1 MRDKR
6 RATIFGIFMRS
17 AYCFFEVPLMEH
29 LPLPGS
35 LRTIWDGMKEGSCF
49 HYITLDACA
58 ESPTLSG
65 AVMQITSKKFL
76 KSLASV
82 ALGMNLFA
90 CAPGFEGTYSDPA
103 KAEIVDDRW
112 SETDARKTAD
122 SLISQVLGKPWLPQ
136 FEGARKQ
143 KPVVIVDEVANRTDE
158 HIDTKALTEF
168 MTDELINSGKVR
180 FVNADKRQK
189 ILDEIKY
196 QNSGTTSGATKKTLG
211 KQIGAD
217 FLLSGAIS
225 SSVHT
230 QDGLKTVTYQ
240 TALTMTDLETAEI
253 VWSGKELIKKRF
265 NRSSSKW

>member
-1 MRDKR
+1 MPEGLS
-6 RATIFGIFMRS
+6 RA
-17 AYCFFEVPLMEH
+17 
-29 LPLPGS
+29 
-35 LRTIWDGMKEGSCF
+35 
-49 HYITLDACA
+49 
-58 ESPTLSG
+58 PTPFVRG
-65 AVMQITSKKFL
+65 AVMPITFSGKQLWKI
-76 KSLASV
+76 LASS
-82 ALGMNLFA
+82 ALAVNLLS
-90 CAPGFEGTYSDPA
+90 CAKDFEGTYSDPA

-112 SETDARKTAD
+112 SETDARKVAD
-122 SLISQVLGKPWLPQ
+122 SLINQVITKPWLAG
-136 FEGARKQ
+136 FEGAKKQ
-143 KPVVIVDEVANRTDE
+143 KPVVIVDEIANRTDE

-240 TALTMTDLETAEI
+240 TALTLTDLETAEI